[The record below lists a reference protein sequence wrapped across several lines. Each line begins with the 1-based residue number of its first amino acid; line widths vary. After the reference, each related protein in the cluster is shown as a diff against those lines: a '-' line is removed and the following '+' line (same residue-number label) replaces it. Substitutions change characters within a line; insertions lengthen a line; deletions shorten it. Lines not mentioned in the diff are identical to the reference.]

1 LTAQFE
7 LLGEPV
13 SDSLVV
19 SHHNQYGL
27 LLTMQCQEQG
37 CYGISRLTVE
47 VTRRLVTKYE
57 RRMSDESPSQCD
69 ALLFTTRQLG
79 GPIVKPFAE
88 PHPVEKVSGTCG
100 AIWQR
105 VPNECR

>member
-1 LTAQFE
+1 
-7 LLGEPV
+7 
-13 SDSLVV
+13 
-19 SHHNQYGL
+19 
-27 LLTMQCQEQG
+27 
-37 CYGISRLTVE
+37 
-47 VTRRLVTKYE
+47 
-57 RRMSDESPSQCD
+57 MSDESPSQCD